1 MFGYHIF
8 LTHSVKY
15 LHVNSLLNQCLAFK
29 LFINLFDT
37 FTEYLIQPCTWCKIV
52 STVRFNKHNK
62 QNLGNL
68 SSDGFKHEFGLNLGV
83 MSVCVC

>member
-8 LTHSVKY
+8 LIHSVKY

-37 FTEYLIQPCTWCKIV
+37 FTECTWCKIV

-68 SSDGFKHEFGLNLGV
+68 SSDGFKHEFGLNFGV
-83 MSVCVC
+83 MSVYVERGCI